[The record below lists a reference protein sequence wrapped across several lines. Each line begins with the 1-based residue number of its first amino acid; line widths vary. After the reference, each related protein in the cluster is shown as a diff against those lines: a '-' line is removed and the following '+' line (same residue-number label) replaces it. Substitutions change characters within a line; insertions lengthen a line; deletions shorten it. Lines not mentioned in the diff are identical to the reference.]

1 VKQIYHEWRVTK
13 YNPDNRDENGHY
25 TLVEDWTSPYE
36 IGKNFDGNE
45 LTLDDYL
52 RVETAYLDAAM
63 AFMEESGIHSV
74 WILGLEKYITEEDR
88 ATFLYEKEFERL
100 VLKEDSLI
108 GLEDVRL
115 VMKMVLRDFI
125 CCQLYSEDRFFIHF
139 GTDYYMYIGS
149 HVDCPSA
156 IEWAT
161 THGLF
166 VENKPSPYG
175 GISEE
180 EIIWEIGW
188 NALKDESK
196 ILVGEEDVTG
206 IPLDECRR
214 IFRLSAAHPVTGA
227 FEIPREE
234 KEFFQ
239 RYLKQEMDFDLY
251 EYRLWGG
258 N

>member
-1 VKQIYHEWRVTK
+1 VKHIQHQWRVTK
-13 YNPDNRDENGHY
+13 YNPDNRDEHGHY

-36 IGKNFDGNE
+36 IGKIFDGNE

-52 RVETAYLDAAM
+52 RVETSYLDAAM

-74 WILGLEKYITEEDR
+74 RILGLEEHITEEDR
-88 ATFLYEKEFERL
+88 ASVLYENDFERF
-100 VLKEDSLI
+100 VLKGDSLI
-108 GLEDVRL
+108 GLDDVRL

-125 CCQLYSEDRFFIHF
+125 WCQLYSDDRLFIHF

-156 IEWAT
+156 IEWAA

-166 VENKPSPYG
+166 VENKPSPYR
-175 GISEE
+175 ISEE

-196 ILVGEEDVTG
+196 ILVGEEGVTG

-214 IFRLSAAHPVTGA
+214 IFCLSAGHPVTGA
-227 FEIPREE
+227 FEIPFEE
-234 KEFFQ
+234 KDFFQ
-239 RYLKQEMDFDLY
+239 RFLEHKMDFDLY
-251 EYRLWGG
+251 EYRLRGG

>member
-1 VKQIYHEWRVTK
+1 VKQIHHQWRVTK
-13 YNPDNRDENGHY
+13 YNPDNRDEHGHY
-25 TLVEDWTSPYE
+25 AVVEDWTSPSE
-36 IGKNFDGNE
+36 IGKTFDGNE

-52 RVETAYLDAAM
+52 RMETAYLDAAM
-63 AFMEESGIHSV
+63 AFMEESGIHFV
-74 WILGLEKYITEEDR
+74 RILGLEEHITEENR
-88 ATFLYEKEFERL
+88 ATSLYENEFERL

-108 GLEDVRL
+108 SLDDVRL

-125 CCQLYSEDRFFIHF
+125 WCQLYSEERLFIHF

-156 IEWAT
+156 IEWAA

-175 GISEE
+175 VSEE

-196 ILVGEEDVTG
+196 IRVGEEGVTG

-214 IFRLSAAHPVTGA
+214 IFLLSAAHPVTGS

-234 KEFFQ
+234 KGFFQ
-239 RYLKQEMDFDLY
+239 RFLEHEMDFDLY
-251 EYRLWGG
+251 EYRFWGG
-258 N
+258 H